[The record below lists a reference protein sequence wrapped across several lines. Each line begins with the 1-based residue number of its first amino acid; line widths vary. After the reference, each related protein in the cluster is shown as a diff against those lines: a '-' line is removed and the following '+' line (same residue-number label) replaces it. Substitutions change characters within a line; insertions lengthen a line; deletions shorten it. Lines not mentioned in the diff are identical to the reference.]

1 MRSSSE
7 ILAARYASSLVAVR
21 RAGKV
26 ATNTAASCTAGGL
39 ACTLMKLRSLS
50 ESLCYLT
57 DGDFAMGD
65 RKGIVRPD

>member
-1 MRSSSE
+1 M
-7 ILAARYASSLVAVR
+7 IAARYASYFMAVK

-57 DGDFAMGD
+57 DGDIAMGD
-65 RKGIVRPD
+65 GKGIVRPD

>member
-7 ILAARYASSLVAVR
+7 VIAARYASPLVAVS

-26 ATNTAASCTAGGL
+26 MTNTAASCTAGGM

-50 ESLCYLT
+50 EVLCYLN

-65 RKGIVRPD
+65 RKGIV